1 MLEWLN
7 QNRWWLSLSL
17 IGLILLVLSIFSLVL
32 NQEKELPIEIISS
45 EESEETSLIFIHLE
59 GAVEKPGVYEIP
71 QGSRLNDLLI
81 LAGGLS
87 AQADR
92 EWIAQNLN
100 LAQKLTDGAK
110 IIIPAQGEVESS
122 SSSNNLLEKININQ
136 ASLSELDSLWG
147 IGEKRGQ
154 DIISGRPYQ
163 TVEELLTRKIITES
177 IFQKIQN
184 EITAY

>member
-1 MLEWLN
+1 MLEWFN

-32 NQEKELPIEIISS
+32 TQEKEPQIEIISS
-45 EESEETSLIFIHLE
+45 EESQETSLIFIHLE

-71 QGSRLNDLLI
+71 QESRLNDLLI

-87 AQADR
+87 AKADR

-110 IIIPAQGEVESS
+110 IIIPVQGEVKGSAPV
-122 SSSNNLLEKININQ
+122 NNLPSKININQ
-136 ASLSELDSLWG
+136 ASLSQLDSLQG
-147 IGEKRGQ
+147 IGEKRSK
-154 DIISGRPYQ
+154 DIINSRPYQ
-163 TVEELLTRKIITES
+163 TIEELVSRKVISES
-177 IFQKIQN
+177 IFEKIKD

>member
-1 MLEWLN
+1 MLEWFN
-7 QNRWWLSLSL
+7 KNRWWLALSL
-17 IGLILLVLSIFSLVL
+17 VGLVLLILSIFSLVL
-32 NQEKELPIEIISS
+32 NQERDSQIEIISS
-45 EESEETSLIFIHLE
+45 DEVQETSLIFIHLE
-59 GAVEKPGVYEIP
+59 GAVEKPGVYEMP
-71 QGSRLNDLLI
+71 EGSRLNDLLI
-81 LAGGLS
+81 RAGGLA

-110 IIIPAQGEVESS
+110 MIIPFQGEIKGLNASIS
-122 SSSNNLLEKININQ
+122 LPKKININQ
-136 ASLSELDSLWG
+136 ASLSELDTLWG

-163 TVEELLTRKIITES
+163 TIEELLTRQIITEN
-177 IFQKIQN
+177 IFEKIQN

>member
-1 MLEWLN
+1 MLEWLDK
-7 QNRWWLSLSL
+7 NRWWLSLAL
-17 IGLILLVLSIFSLVL
+17 IGLILLILGILSLILS
-32 NQEKELPIEIISS
+32 QEKEPEIQIISS
-45 EESEETSLIFIHLE
+45 EESQETSLIFIHLE
-59 GAVEKPGVYEIP
+59 GAVEKSGVYEIP
-71 QGSRLNDLLI
+71 EGSRLNDLLI

-92 EWIAQNLN
+92 EWVTQNLN
-100 LAQKLTDGAK
+100 LAQKLSDGAK
-110 IIIPAQGEVESS
+110 IIIPVKGEVKGLSL
-122 SSSNNLLEKININQ
+122 SSNLPKKININK
-136 ASLSELDSLWG
+136 ASLSELDSLQG

-163 TVEELLTRKIITES
+163 TIEELLTRKIISES